1 MPRPIEIKK
10 LENTLGLNIS
20 WSDGSNISITGDTLR
35 RNCPCAEC
43 REQRGE
49 INHAQPLAG
58 KKKSLRVVE
67 ASLEQ
72 SLIINKLWPVG
83 QYALGIAWADGHDSG
98 IYSFDYLRQLS
109 QASRP

>member
-1 MPRPIEIKK
+1 MLQPLEIKK
-10 LENTLGLNIS
+10 LENTQGLGIR
-20 WSDGSNISITGDTLR
+20 WSDGQSSTITSESLR

-49 INHAQPLAG
+49 INHGQPLAG
-58 KKKSLRVVE
+58 KKRALRVVE

-72 SLIINKLWPVG
+72 SLVIERLWPVG

-98 IYSFDYLRQLS
+98 IYSFDYLQRLAAKS
-109 QASRP
+109 VR

>member
-1 MPRPIEIKK
+1 MLTPTEIKK
-10 LENTLGLNIS
+10 LENTSGLKIT
-20 WSDGSNISITGDTLR
+20 WSDGHATDLAGELLR

-43 REQRGE
+43 RERRGE
-49 INHAQPLAG
+49 INHSQPLAG
-58 KKKSLRVVE
+58 KKKALRVVE

-72 SLIINKLWPVG
+72 SLIINRLWPVG

-109 QASRP
+109 QKA